1 VIVGSIVLIL
11 LIGIICC
18 CSNRKIE
25 KQLRKLEK
33 EANGAYPINNNTSSN
48 TAGGATRKFMVNK
61 MQ

>member
-25 KQLRKLEK
+25 KHLRKLEK
-33 EANGAYPINNNTSSN
+33 EANGAYPANNTSSN
-48 TAGGATRKFMVNK
+48 TTGGATRKFMVNK